1 MFSEEYMDNLQDFID
16 EFFPNYFIY
25 KTAKIDGDKIALHFS
40 TKKRI
45 LRCPH
50 CGQETSEY
58 ATYYT
63 RTVQDLP
70 ILDRQTYVKLRFRK
84 MICSNKQCSMKYF
97 NEPLDE
103 YVSPK
108 KRFSNRLLNLLV
120 RIALTQPAEIGSRIC
135 KEKHIK
141 VSGDKL
147 LQLAKAFTP
156 NIDKNTITQ
165 IGVDDFA
172 LKKNIGMELFSS
184 TSKQIE

>member
-1 MFSEEYMDNLQDFID
+1 
-16 EFFPNYFIY
+16 
-25 KTAKIDGDKIALHFS
+25 
-40 TKKRI
+40 
-45 LRCPH
+45 
-50 CGQETSEY
+50 
-58 ATYYT
+58 
-63 RTVQDLP
+63 
-70 ILDRQTYVKLRFRK
+70 
-84 MICSNKQCSMKYF
+84 MKYF